1 MYFCMYVS
9 PFDIC
14 RRYASRNKLK
24 LEKKIVQ
31 KRGKLID
38 ETEMKFYLLCNI
50 VLIRVNN
57 KQEKGTIHF
66 ELLSMYI

>member
-14 RRYASRNKLK
+14 RQYASRNKLK

-57 KQEKGTIHF
+57 RQEKGTIHF
-66 ELLSMYI
+66 ELLSMCI